1 MVAEH
6 PQPDENRGPGEIHC
20 CLHNSFRITVAL
32 NDCFVVSR
40 TVMNTMMLSF
50 MNKFLSCYVN
60 GRKIERM
67 YH

>member
-1 MVAEH
+1 MKYTVVYI
-6 PQPDENRGPGEIHC
+6 IHI
-20 CLHNSFRITVAL
+20 LVEFIAFRITVAL

-60 GRKIERM
+60 GRKIDRM